1 MTVKHVYG
9 LFRQMSDRQRG
20 SFRGH
25 TALTGLE
32 MVLTGCTRKQGMRVK
47 SVTEEGFSRQGRIV
61 FQRQSCPGIQFSMPQ
76 QLEEMDKEDELNLEE
91 KHGA

>member
-9 LFRQMSDRQRG
+9 LFRQMSDGQRG
-20 SFRGH
+20 SVRGH

-47 SVTEEGFSRQGRIV
+47 RGFEEGFSRQGV
-61 FQRQSCPGIQFSMPQ
+61 LSFSH
-76 QLEEMDKEDELNLEE
+76 KVV
-91 KHGA
+91 